1 MRKKRIVAA
10 SAMVAA
16 VGLTVAACGNS
27 SGTGSSGGS
36 SSYGAALTG
45 VVNASTSTTGN
56 VVMEDASALQSAD
69 PNATYDAT
77 DWDVDRLWARTV
89 LAFAKEPGKG
99 SNSIVAD
106 LGTAEGTSSDNNT
119 VWSYTIRSG
128 AEFQNGDPIT
138 AEDVAYSI
146 ARSGGWGSVIT
157 GGPSY
162 FKEYIANTNSK
173 AGTLE
178 TSASQVPSLLPSGIT
193 VSGQTITF
201 HLSQSVSDFDY
212 LMTLPETAPFDIQA
226 GPDKG
231 TSYANSVISSSS
243 YEIQSYSPDSQ
254 MVLVPNPKYTSA
266 SDPNNLHPVHAS
278 TITLKFNVAQDTI
291 DQDIL
296 HGRAE
301 ADLGG
306 VGVDTSSQATVL
318 SNPTYK
324 SYADDP
330 VDGFEDYLSLNTQVA
345 PMNNLDC
352 RQAIEYGINKAQV
365 QAVAGGTIGAG
376 QIATTIIPPTV
387 NGYVDTNVYATAGN
401 IGDMSKAQSLVAAC
415 RTAEGSNW
423 NPVVNISAFSDQP
436 KVVDMSNAIVQ
447 QLNTMGF
454 TSTVKPFKFS
464 NWGTT
469 IGNFS
474 WEKSNRVLIANA
486 AWGPDFPDGNGF
498 LQFMIGA
505 AGVNYTSNASNY
517 AYWSDNTF
525 MGYLTKAE
533 ETSDST
539 ARNAIWAEAD
549 KYALQQAVV
558 VPLLDTTALDVRSKN
573 ATNVYFMDAYGMY
586 DYAAIGATS

>member
-27 SGTGSSGGS
+27 SGSGGSGGS

-45 VVNASTSTTGN
+45 VVNPSTSTTGN
-56 VVMEDASALQSAD
+56 VVMEDASALASAD
-69 PNATYDAT
+69 AGDTYDAT
-77 DWDVDRLWARTV
+77 DWNVDRLWARTV
-89 LAFAKEPGKG
+89 LAFAEKPGKG
-99 SNSIVAD
+99 SNTIVTD
-106 LGTAEGTSSDNNT
+106 LGTGPGTSSDNNT
-119 VWSYTIRSG
+119 VWSYTIRTG
-128 AEFQNGDPIT
+128 AEFSNGDPIT
-138 AEDVAYSI
+138 AEDVAYAI

-162 FKEYIANTNSK
+162 FKEYISNTNSK

-212 LMTLPETAPFDIQA
+212 LMTLQETAPFDIQA

-231 TSYANSVISSSS
+231 TSYANNVISSSS
-243 YEIQSYSPDSQ
+243 YEIKSYSPDSQ

-266 SDPNNLHPVHAS
+266 SDPNNLHTVHAS

-296 HGRAE
+296 HGRAQ
-301 ADLGG
+301 ADIGG

-324 SYADDP
+324 EYADDA

-387 NGYVDTNVYATAGN
+387 NGYVDTNIYATAGN
-401 IGDMSKAQSLVAAC
+401 IGDTAKAQSLVASC
-415 RTAEGSNW
+415 KTAEGSNW

-447 QLNTMGF
+447 QLNAIGF
-454 TSTVKPFKFS
+454 TSSVKSFKFS

-498 LQFMIGA
+498 LQFMIGS

-517 AYWSDNTF
+517 AYWSDPTF

-533 ETSDST
+533 ETSDTT
-539 ARNAIWAEAD
+539 ARNALWATAD

-558 VPLLDTTALDVRSKN
+558 VPLMDQTALDIRSKN
-573 ATNVYFMDAYGMY
+573 ATNVYFMDAYGAY
-586 DYAAIGATS
+586 NFAAIGASS

>member
-10 SAMVAA
+10 TAMVAA

-27 SGTGSSGGS
+27 SSSTSSGSSAG
-36 SSYGAALTG
+36 YGAALTG

-56 VVMEDASALQSAD
+56 VVMEDASALASAD
-69 PNATYDAT
+69 PNDTYDAT
-77 DWDVDRLWARTV
+77 DWNVSRLWARTV
-89 LAFAKEPGKG
+89 LAFAEKPGSS
-99 SNSIVAD
+99 SNTLVAD
-106 LGTAEGTSSDNNT
+106 LGTGLGKSSANNT

-128 AEFQNGDPIT
+128 ATFSNGDAIT
-138 AEDVAYSI
+138 AEDVAYAI

-162 FKEYIANTNSK
+162 YKEYITNTNSK

-201 HLSQSVSDFDY
+201 HLNQPVSDWDY
-212 LMTLPETAPFDIQA
+212 LMTLQETAPFDTQA

-231 TSYANSVISSSS
+231 TSYANNVISSSD
-243 YEIQSYSPDSQ
+243 YEIKSYSPDSQ
-254 MVLVPNPKYTSA
+254 MVLVPNPKYNAA
-266 SDPNNLHPVHAS
+266 SDPNGLHKVHAS
-278 TITLKFNVAQDTI
+278 QITLKFNVAQDTI

-296 HGRAE
+296 HGRAQ

-324 SYADDP
+324 KQADDP
-330 VDGFEDYLSLNTQVA
+330 VTGFEDYLSLNTQVA
-345 PMNNLDC
+345 PLNNLDC

-365 QAVAGGTIGAG
+365 QSVAGGTIGAG

-387 NGYVDTNVYATAGN
+387 LGYVNTNIYATAGN
-401 IGDMSKAQSLVAAC
+401 IGDTTKAKSLVASCQA
-415 RTAEGSNW
+415 AEGSNW
-423 NPVVNISAFSDQP
+423 NPVVNVSAFSDQP
-436 KVVDMSNAIVQ
+436 KSVDMSNAIVQ
-447 QLNTMGF
+447 ELNAIGF
-454 TSTVKPFKFS
+454 TSSVKASKFS

-474 WEKSNRVLIANA
+474 WEKSNRVLVANA

-498 LQFMIGA
+498 LQFMVGA
-505 AGVNYTSNASNY
+505 AGVNYSSNASNY
-517 AYWSDNTF
+517 AYWADSTF
-525 MGYLTKAE
+525 TGYLTKAE
-533 ETSDST
+533 QTSDPA
-539 ARNAIWAEAD
+539 ARNAVWAAAD

-558 VPLLDTTALDVRSKN
+558 VPLLDSTALDVRSTN

-586 DYAAIGATS
+586 DFASIGVSN